1 MKSTVGQPR
10 RLTDAQV
17 AEILAWHATRKT
29 LTQVAEEYGVCTAT
43 ISNVIERRGQ
53 YKQPS
58 PELRPVAVRR
68 RRTRLKELHA
78 DGWL

>member
-1 MKSTVGQPR
+1 MRSTVGQPR

-17 AEILAWHATRKT
+17 AEILAWHRSRKT
-29 LTQVAEEYGVCTAT
+29 LTQVAREYGVSTAT
-43 ISNVIERRGQ
+43 ISNVIQRQGQ

-68 RRTRLKELHA
+68 RRTRLKELHTE
-78 DGWL
+78 GWL

>member
-17 AEILAWHATRKT
+17 AEILAWHRSRKT
-29 LTQVAEEYGVCTAT
+29 LKQIAREYRVSTAT
-43 ISNVIERRGQ
+43 VSNVIHRNGQ

-58 PELRPVAVRR
+58 PELRPIAVRR
-68 RRTRLKELHA
+68 RRTRIKELHA
-78 DGWL
+78 NGWL